1 MEHDDT
7 RFVEGP
13 QGRLRVD
20 VGGEG
25 GVPVLFLHGGGAR
38 LEQWSAQLQHAR
50 RTRRAG
56 ALDLRGHGRSDLPR
70 DGDYSLT
77 AMADDVLA
85 VADAVAFPRF
95 VLVAHSFGTAVAAQF
110 AGRHAHRLAGL
121 VLVDGGYW
129 IPTSEET
136 EELARGFEEANY
148 RAFTDAWFE
157 PHFGERPARDP
168 RGRARF
174 PCARRRE
181 REVFV
186 GSTSGS
192 MGYDPRPA
200 IRGFT
205 GAKLVIAA
213 SALDGPTMFQ
223 RALPEIRFT
232 LVDGVSHW
240 VMMDAPDAFNA
251 RLDAFLEGIR

>member
-38 LEQWSAQLQHAR
+38 LEQWSAQLRHAR

-70 DGDYSLT
+70 DGNYSLT

-157 PHFGERPARDP
+157 PILVNARPET
-168 RGRARF
+168 RAAVLDSLRAT
-174 PCARRRE
+174 P

-223 RALPEIRFT
+223 RALPEIPFT

-251 RLDAFLEGIR
+251 RLDAFLEGIG